1 MSQATG
7 TTERATA
14 NTTAAPVASRFVP
27 ATPGPQPFW
36 YYAAFGSGIGASNIV
51 IGPISAGGG
60 APEILVGGNS
70 NHDSG
75 LDDFWQALRYNPT
88 TGNYDQIFV
97 SPIYPQSYYNAAVIR
112 IGIANIIGDSNP
124 EIVAMYNDGRIHI
137 YDFATKKEL
146 GYIDTGHTDVQ
157 GLALSDLDGDGRAE
171 LLVTTLNTLLVYN
184 GSGDLL
190 WQVAGAGGSDVVV
203 GQMDNDPALEIATT
217 NGAVVDVGTHAV
229 QWTRSGG
236 FGAHLRLAPLPGEN
250 YQQLIG
256 AVTEQAANGYP
267 AYYVYAY
274 DIARQLLRWSIPS
287 TYRIDAVEVADVDND
302 GTPEVILGD
311 GTFNNNQSSTV
322 HVHDLITQAQ
332 KWAINNPEHGVTN
345 IAVADVNGDG
355 VVDLL
360 WGAGGD
366 LDKTAHLY
374 VADTNNRHVIN
385 WQDLDLRGPFVGPAI
400 GDLDGD
406 GQPELVVCAYTQ
418 ASNDYSQSGV
428 ILVFDL
434 ATLTLRAVSPPV
446 VDGGATAIHDLK
458 LRDVNGDGRME
469 IVIASEFGY
478 GNAGVIEIYS
488 FDSSNAFTRI
498 WTNPT
503 RPQYSPFSFVEVAD
517 LDGNGTQEIIAGS
530 TVTSSA
536 APGSFVYIYDY
547 PSTTPWTSVNFGAFT
562 GVTGLLVDD
571 LDGNGSKEIVAL
583 ISGRD
588 LYTFDGPSRQLR
600 NLRQGTGFT
609 TLGNRV
615 SAAGLV
621 TGDNAAVGHF
631 LRYASNNYTENF
643 LRQFGPVG
651 SGNITGINAFPDGTL
666 WTASAG
672 VLNLRLPPSY
682 SGGAWTSP
690 FMGDGFG
697 RFVATD
703 IRDGQNRVF
712 SSGGH
717 MVAGLAYTVNAN
729 PTPTPVP
736 TPIPILLPKATLLSP
751 DANAVVTCPQ
761 DFSWLLSDNS
771 SVLIYFAASANR
783 PAGSVGTAES
793 NAVYSG
799 GGVFSLTPDIFS
811 ELVTDLGSSPT
822 YYWTVGNPNYTLKQ
836 QYADWR
842 PFTTAPPTSAPVIS
856 PKGRSFKQKTSVK
869 LTAAPGA
876 TIYYT
881 LDSHVPTRSSLI
893 YTSPITLTATTPIFA
908 KAVQT
913 GYNDSAIV
921 SALFVKKRGH

>member
-1 MSQATG
+1 
-7 TTERATA
+7 
-14 NTTAAPVASRFVP
+14 VP

-70 NHDSG
+70 NHDYG

-112 IGIANIIGDSNP
+112 IGIANVVGDSNP
-124 EIVAMYNDGRIHI
+124 EIVAMYSDGRIHI

-171 LLVTTLNTLLVYN
+171 LIVTTLNTLLVYN

-190 WQVAGAGGSDVVV
+190 WQVEGAGGSDVVV
-203 GQMDNDPALEIATT
+203 GQMDSDPALEIATT
-217 NGAVVDVGTHAV
+217 NGSVVDASTHAV

-236 FGAHLRLAPLPGEN
+236 FGPHLRLAPFPGEN
-250 YQQLIG
+250 YQQLIVAEEAG
-256 AVTEQAANGYP
+256 HVD
-267 AYYVYAY
+267 AY
-274 DIARQLLRWSIPS
+274 DVGRQELRWSIP
-287 TYRIDAVEVADVDND
+287 TPQRIDAIEVADVDND
-302 GTPEVILGD
+302 GIPEVIIGD
-311 GTFNNNQSSTV
+311 SILNSTSGPI
-322 HVHDLITQAQ
+322 HVHDLITQEQ
-332 KWAINNPEHGVTN
+332 KWAVENPELGVTN
-345 IAVADVNGDG
+345 IAVGDVNGDG

-360 WGAGGD
+360 WGAGWTS
-366 LDKTAHLY
+366 DKPAHLY
-374 VADTNNRHVIN
+374 VADTNNSHAIS
-385 WQDLDLRGPFVGPAI
+385 WQSLDLRGPFVGPVI

-406 GQPELVVCAYTQ
+406 GKPELVICAYT
-418 ASNDYSQSGV
+418 NSQNYNAAAR
-428 ILVFDL
+428 IFVFDL
-434 ATLTLRAVSPPV
+434 ATLTLRAISPFV
-446 VDGGATAIHDLK
+446 VDGTATSIHDLK
-458 LRDVNGDGRME
+458 LRDVNGDGRLE
-469 IVIASEFGY
+469 IVIATQSGY
-478 GNAGVIEIYS
+478 AYDGVIEIYS

-498 WTNPT
+498 WANATHSSA
-503 RPQYSPFSFVEVAD
+503 SPFYSVEVAD
-517 LDGNGTQEIIAGS
+517 LDGNGTQEIIGGNGGS
-530 TVTSSA
+530 TSA
-536 APGSFVYIYDY
+536 GPPSTNLLIFDY
-547 PSTTPWTSVNFGAFT
+547 PATTAWTSANLGNGYGAI
-562 GVTGLLVDD
+562 TGLVVGD
-571 LDGNGSKEIVAL
+571 LDGKPGKEIAAFA
-583 ISGRD
+583 SNGY
-588 LYTFDGPSRQLR
+588 LYAFDGPSRQVRSLLQ
-600 NLRQGTGFT
+600 NTGYIS
-609 TLGNRV
+609 LANGL
-615 SAAGLV
+615 SAAGIIV
-621 TGDNAAVGHF
+621 GDKGGAGHF
-631 LRYASNNYTENF
+631 LRYANNRYTENF
-643 LRQFGPVG
+643 ARQFAQYGT
-651 SGNITGINAFPDGTL
+651 GNIIGMNVMPDGTL
-666 WTASAG
+666 WTSAAG
-672 VLNLRLPPSY
+672 VLNLRLPPDY

-690 FMGDGFG
+690 SFGPDFG
-697 RFVATD
+697 RFVATET
-703 IRDGQNRVF
+703 RNGQNRVF
-712 SSGGH
+712 SS
-717 MVAGLAYTVNAN
+717 AGQFVVGMAYTVNAN